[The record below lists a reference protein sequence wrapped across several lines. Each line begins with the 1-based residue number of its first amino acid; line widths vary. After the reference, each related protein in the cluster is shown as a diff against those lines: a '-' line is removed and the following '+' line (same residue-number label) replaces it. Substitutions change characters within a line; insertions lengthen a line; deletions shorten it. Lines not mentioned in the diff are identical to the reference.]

1 VDQVVFWCKP
11 C

>member
-1 VDQVVFWCKP
+1 VFWCKK